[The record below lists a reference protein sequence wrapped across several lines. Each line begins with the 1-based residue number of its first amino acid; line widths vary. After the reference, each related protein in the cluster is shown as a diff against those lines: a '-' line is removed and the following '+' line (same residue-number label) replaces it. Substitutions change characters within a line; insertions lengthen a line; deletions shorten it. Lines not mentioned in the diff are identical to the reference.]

1 MNTAL
6 KRVERKLKQLDELF
20 PTETKIDWKPQPGAQ
35 SLAFHSPAD
44 ELFYGGQP
52 GGGKTDLILGL
63 ALTQHDRSLILRRR
77 ALDLA
82 AIKVRF
88 TEITGKVPANETRIN
103 QLYIQLGGCKDE
115 GSKYKFQGQAHDLK
129 AFDEV
134 NQFLESQYTYIKTW
148 NRTAKP
154 GQRCRT
160 VCSFNPPTSPEQRW
174 IIDYLSP
181 WLNPKH
187 PKPAASGEIRYYIG
201 KDEVSS
207 PEPQQGIL
215 PIARCFILSSTA
227 DNPLLMATGYDR
239 ILANLP
245 PELRALTDFG
255 SSMQDDPYQ
264 VIPTKWVEDAQE
276 RWKLAAEKGEFH
288 IFGDQVQ
295 CSIPQ
300 DAIAGDPSRGG
311 GDESAFASRHG
322 SLVFCWSYPGA
333 EIKDGVICAEK
344 LLNHRQGSSSIL
356 LDALSVGASPF
367 DILKLWGHEPIG
379 LIFSNT
385 SHLRT
390 RCGKFGFANKRA
402 EMMWK
407 LREALDPA
415 YNPTLA
421 LPPDPKVLGDL
432 TAPRWSLTFNGIL
445 IESKDSIRHRL
456 GRSTNHGDAIMMV
469 CNLGT
474 LQYSSAF

>member
-1 MNTAL
+1 MSTAL
-6 KRVERKLKQLDELF
+6 RRVERKLKQLDELF
-20 PTETKIDWKPQPGAQ
+20 PTQTAINWKPQPGAQ

-103 QLYIQLGGCKDE
+103 SQYIQMGGCKDE
-115 GSKYKFQGQAHDLK
+115 GSKYKYQGQAHDLK

-134 NQFLESQYTYIKTW
+134 NQFLQSQYEYIKTW

-187 PKPAASGEIRYYIG
+187 PKPAHSGEIRYYIG
-201 KDEVSS
+201 KDEVSG
-207 PEPQQGIL
+207 PEPQQSIT
-215 PIARCFILSSTA
+215 PIARCFILSSTS
-227 DNPLLMATGYDR
+227 DNPLVMATGYDR

-245 PELRALTDFG
+245 PELQALTDFG

-264 VIPTKWVEDAQE
+264 VIPTKWVELAQE
-276 RWKLAAEKGEFH
+276 RWKSYSETVG
-288 IFGDQVQ
+288 
-295 CSIPQ
+295 SQ
-300 DAIAGDPSRGG
+300 DAIAIDVARGG
-311 GDESAFASRHG
+311 HDQTVLAARYRDYVKLWNFAGKETPDAQSIVQLLPLYRTDNSPISVDVVGVG
-322 SLVFCWSYPGA
+322 SSVFDLLRSSGYSSITPVNGA
-333 EIKDGVICAEK
+333 E
-344 LLNHRQGSSSIL
+344 RSY
-356 LDALSVGASPF
+356 
-367 DILKLWGHEPIG
+367 
-379 LIFSNT
+379 
-385 SHLRT
+385 LRD
-390 RCGKFGFANKRA
+390 RSGQFGFANKRA
-402 EMMWK
+402 ELYWK
-407 LREALDPA
+407 LRELLDPGYGA
-415 YNPTLA
+415 TLA
-421 LPPDPKVLGDL
+421 LPPHREVLRDL
-432 TAPRWSLTFNGIL
+432 TAPRWKLTLQGIL
-445 IESKDSIRHRL
+445 LESKDDIKKRIGCSPDF
-456 GRSTNHGDAIMMV
+456 GDAIVMACSLSAGYV
-469 CNLGT
+469 
-474 LQYSSAF
+474 SAF